1 MTINGLPA
9 HPLLVHLVV
18 ILLPLTSAA
27 AIVASLWP
35 AAQRKLTFLIPLGAV
50 VGAIAV
56 PITVRAGNEL
66 AAKLGDPPFL
76 NDHRDFGEKI
86 LPFAIALAVTT
97 LAQWA
102 YLRRPGPSGLPRI
115 VLAVL
120 VTASALGTAVIVV
133 LTGDSGAQAV
143 WGTKG

>member
-1 MTINGLPA
+1 MTINGIPA

-18 ILLPLTSAA
+18 VLLPLTAVA
-27 AIVASLWP
+27 AIVASFWP

-50 VGAIAV
+50 VGAVAV
-56 PITVRAGNEL
+56 PITVRAGNDL
-66 AAKLGDPPFL
+66 ATKLGNPAFL
-76 NDHRDFGEKI
+76 NDHREFGEKV

-102 YLRRPGPSGLPRI
+102 HLRRPDPAGMPRI
-115 VLAVL
+115 VLALL
-120 VTASALGTAVIVV
+120 VTASAVGTAVIVV